1 MKNTMRTLVASLAL
15 VAAAGLAAC
24 ANHEKT
30 AAADTKMETKAVNT
44 KCPFSGGEA
53 KQEIT
58 STCHGQTV
66 AFCCGGCKAKFD
78 KMDHAK
84 QHEVMAKATG
94 H

>member
-1 MKNTMRTLVASLAL
+1 MKNTLRTLVASLAL
-15 VAAAGLAAC
+15 VAVAGLSAC
-24 ANHEKT
+24 NNADKT
-30 AAADTKMETKAVNT
+30 ASDSKMEAKAVNT